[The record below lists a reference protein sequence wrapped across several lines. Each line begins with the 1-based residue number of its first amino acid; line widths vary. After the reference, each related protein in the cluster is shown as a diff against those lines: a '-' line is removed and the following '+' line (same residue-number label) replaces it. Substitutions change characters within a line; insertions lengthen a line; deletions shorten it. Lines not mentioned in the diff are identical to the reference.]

1 MSYRQPTLA
10 EKKEISFDD
19 NLGVATISL
28 ADHPIITGAV
38 HAEIP
43 YCLYNVSC
51 RVYPH
56 NGDGYEIKAVI
67 WSDEEHC
74 TLPSSE
80 YADSVEEAKQV
91 ARERATEVAENIN
104 EHMDARG
111 LEG

>member
-19 NLGVATISL
+19 NLGVANISL
-28 ADHPIITGAV
+28 VGQPIVTGAV

-56 NGDGYEIKAVI
+56 NEDEYEIKAVI
-67 WSDEEHC
+67 WSDEEHY

-80 YADSVEEAKQV
+80 YADSTKEAKQV
-91 ARERATEVAENIN
+91 ARKRATKVAENIN
-104 EHMDARG
+104 EHMDARD